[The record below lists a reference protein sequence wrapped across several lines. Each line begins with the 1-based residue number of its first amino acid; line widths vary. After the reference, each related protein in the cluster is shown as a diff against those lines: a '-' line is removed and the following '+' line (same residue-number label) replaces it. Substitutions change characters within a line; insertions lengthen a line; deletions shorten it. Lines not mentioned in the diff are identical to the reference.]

1 MKRIIQLSCA
11 LLLSAGLLACSKK
24 DKAGQDEIVTG
35 PGYASG
41 KVTNTSGQPLEGAVI
56 VISNTFSYNKNLT
69 VTTNAKGEYSVKLPS
84 GPGIG
89 DWIANGTFSINYN
102 GMAYSLVLQAD
113 AHKVFSS
120 SAGGVTNFV
129 LMQTG
134 REPSTSPGTVG
145 TFYGGII
152 SSYPGDGVDMSKV
165 NITIKPL
172 QPAIDG
178 STPPTITTAAELD
191 GNLSW
196 IINVPIGKYEITAK
210 EGNTPLFIRD
220 YTEGIPASNVAKL
233 IRNFMPCKVN
243 GARYWIKFDLVRT
256 P

>member
-1 MKRIIQLSCA
+1 MKRIFKLTGA
-11 LLLSAGLLACSKK
+11 LLLSVAVLACNKK
-24 DKAGQDEIVTG
+24 NRNEEMASG

-41 KVTNTSGQPLEGAVI
+41 KVTNSAGQPLQGATI

-89 DWIANGTFSINYN
+89 DWIAGGTYSINYN
-102 GMAYSLVLQAD
+102 GKAYSLVLQAD

-120 SAGGVTNFV
+120 SNGGVTNFV
-129 LMQTG
+129 LKQTG

-145 TFYGGII
+145 SFYGGVI

-172 QPAIDG
+172 QPLIDG
-178 STPPTITTAAELD
+178 STGQTITTAAELD

-196 IINVPIGKYEITAK
+196 VVNVPIGKYEITAK
-210 EGNTPLFIRD
+210 QGNTPLFIRD
-220 YTEGIPASNVAKL
+220 YTEGIPDANVAKL
-233 IRNFMPCKVN
+233 VRDFMPCKVN
-243 GARYWIKFDLVRT
+243 GARYWIKIDLVRE